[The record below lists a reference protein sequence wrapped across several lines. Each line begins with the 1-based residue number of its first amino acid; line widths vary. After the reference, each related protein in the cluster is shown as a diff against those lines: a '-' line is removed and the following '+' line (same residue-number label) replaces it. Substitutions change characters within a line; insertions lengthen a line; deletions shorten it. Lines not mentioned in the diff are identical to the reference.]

1 MADFVANFQSPYELD
16 ELEWCL
22 REGSPT
28 NLGCLFEPMQGEPL
42 GMWTVPKWAKAGDRV
57 FFMCGASTKQHMA
70 HVCKQAK
77 ESGDEKLIALAN
89 AERDQYKRYAAT
101 ILALGRVAAAPVPP
115 RNGGSQALWWAP
127 IRDFVFLHNPVAP
140 EQWKPVFKVSR
151 TGSITKLSDE
161 ESASLEALARSM
173 NRHVRVPTFRNEP
186 EDPVHPYAVVADYAG
201 LLALEPGR
209 MVFDGTSD
217 DGEPRYRYE
226 MSTLV
231 RNFEREFFGSGL
243 LVPGYETVVRGSG
256 AWPEGVSPESVDV
269 SDLDAHTVL
278 AVMSVA
284 VCEEQVEE
292 GLLYRAVASGLM
304 DRCLYR
310 LMQIDDPDELL
321 PLIVRSLAERIAR
334 AEGYLSVGDPSP
346 LGALD
351 RESADT
357 LGELL
362 VHITE
367 RVGAMQRA
375 LPPIGQGIARGDE
388 GCGPLADD
396 VRREHARHADVRRE
410 PETRL
415 LTVLGDITEDQ
426 GVEAIVNAANK
437 SLLGGGGVDGAI
449 HRAAGPQLLEECRR
463 LGGCDVGMAKATGAY
478 ELPCRHVI
486 HTVGPIWRGGDHGE
500 ECLLASCYRESLGVA
515 LSLGVR
521 SVAFPSIS
529 TGVYGYPVAE
539 AAEVAVGAVREFV
552 DEHPGNFDVIKWVLF
567 DEGTLAAYERQL
579 GVTR

>member
-28 NLGCLFEPMQGEPL
+28 NLGCLFEPMQGEHL

-57 FFMCGASTKQHMA
+57 FLMCGASTTQHMA

-77 ESGDEKLIALAN
+77 ESGDERLIALAN
-89 AERDQYKRYAAT
+89 VERDQYKRYAAT

-140 EQWKPVFKVSR
+140 EQWKPIFKVSR

-173 NRHVRVPTFRNEP
+173 NRHVRAPAFRDEP
-186 EDPVHPYAVVADYAG
+186 EDPAHPYAVVADYAG

-209 MVFDGTSD
+209 MVFDGVSD
-217 DGEPRYRYE
+217 DGQPRYRYE

-231 RNFEREFFGSGL
+231 RNFERTFFGSGL
-243 LVPGYETVVRGSG
+243 LVPDYETVVRGSG

-310 LMQIDDPDELL
+310 LVQIGDPDELL
-321 PLIVRSLAERIAR
+321 PLIVRSLAERISR
-334 AEGYLSVGDPSP
+334 AEGYLAVGDPSP
-346 LGALD
+346 LGVLD
-351 RESADT
+351 QESADT

-362 VHITE
+362 AHITE

-375 LPPIGQGIARGDE
+375 LPPIGQGVARGDE
-388 GCGPLADD
+388 WRGPLADD
-396 VRREHARHADVRRE
+396 VRLERGRRADVRRE

-415 LTVLGDITEDQ
+415 LAVLGDITEDQ

-449 HRAAGPQLLEECRR
+449 HRAAGPQLLEECRG

-500 ECLLASCYRESLGVA
+500 ESLLASCYRESLGVA

-529 TGVYGYPVAE
+529 TGVYGYPVTE
-539 AAEVAVGAVREFV
+539 AAKVAVRAVREFV
-552 DEHPGNFDVIKWVLF
+552 DEHPGAFDVIKWVLF
-567 DEGTLAAYERQL
+567 DEETLAAYKMQL
-579 GVTR
+579 GETR